1 MRKLIF
7 EDPESLFN
15 ALSSEK
21 KIAVFETDEQGNAV
35 CLISKLTV
43 KNFEIS
49 SSNDDVLKMAILYI
63 NQYCINVKDFRLETL
78 ARLCDI
84 SKSYLCKL
92 FKQKYGKGIS
102 QYITELRLH
111 KACVLLEKTD
121 HTVVSIA
128 NDTGYVDCGYFN
140 KLFKKHFGVTPLEYR
155 KNPSHIML

>member
-15 ALSSEK
+15 ALASEK
-21 KIAVFETDEQGNAV
+21 KIAVFETDDKGNAIN
-35 CLISKLTV
+35 LISELTI

-49 SSNDDVLKMAILYI
+49 SSNDDVLKMAVLYI
-63 NQYCINVKDFRLETL
+63 NQYYTKDFRLDSL

-92 FKQKYGKGIS
+92 FKQKYGKGITE
-102 QYITELRLH
+102 YITELRLH

-140 KLFKKHFGVTPLEYR
+140 RLFKKHFGVTPLEYR

>member
-15 ALSSEK
+15 ALASEK
-21 KIAVFETDEQGNAV
+21 KIAVFETDDKGNAIN
-35 CLISKLTV
+35 LISELTI

-49 SSNDDVLKMAILYI
+49 SSNDDVLKMAVLYI
-63 NQYCINVKDFRLETL
+63 NQYYTKDFRLDAL

-92 FKQKYGKGIS
+92 FKQKYGKGITE
-102 QYITELRLH
+102 YITELRLH

-121 HTVVSIA
+121 HTAVSIA

-140 KLFKKHFGVTPLEYR
+140 RLFKKHFGVTPLEYR

>member
-15 ALSSEK
+15 ALSSGK
-21 KIAVFETDEQGNAV
+21 KIAVFETDDKGNAIN
-35 CLISKLTV
+35 LISELTI

-49 SSNDDVLKMAILYI
+49 SSNDDVLKMAVLYI
-63 NQYCINVKDFRLETL
+63 NQYYTKDFRLDAL

-92 FKQKYGKGIS
+92 FKQKYGKGITE
-102 QYITELRLH
+102 YITELRLH

-140 KLFKKHFGVTPLEYR
+140 RLFKKHFGVTPLEYR

>member
-15 ALSSEK
+15 ALASEK
-21 KIAVFETDEQGNAV
+21 KIAVFETDDKGNAIN
-35 CLISKLTV
+35 LISELTI

-49 SSNDDVLKMAILYI
+49 SSNDDVLKMAVLYI
-63 NQYCINVKDFRLETL
+63 NQYYTKDFRLDAL

-92 FKQKYGKGIS
+92 FKQKYGKGITE
-102 QYITELRLH
+102 YITELRLH

-140 KLFKKHFGVTPLEYR
+140 RLFKKHFGVTPLEYR

>member
-15 ALSSEK
+15 ALASEK
-21 KIAVFETDEQGNAV
+21 KIAVFETDDKGNAIN
-35 CLISKLTV
+35 LISALTI

-49 SSNDDVLKMAILYI
+49 SSNDDVLKMAVLYI
-63 NQYCINVKDFRLETL
+63 NQYYTKDFRLDAL

-92 FKQKYGKGIS
+92 FKQKYGKGITE
-102 QYITELRLH
+102 YITELRLH

-128 NDTGYVDCGYFN
+128 NDAGYVDCGYFN
-140 KLFKKHFGVTPLEYR
+140 RLFKKHFGVTPLEYR

>member
-15 ALSSEK
+15 ALASEK
-21 KIAVFETDEQGNAV
+21 KIAVFETDDKGNAIT
-35 CLISKLTV
+35 LISELTI

-49 SSNDDVLKMAILYI
+49 SSNDDVLKMAVLYI
-63 NQYCINVKDFRLETL
+63 NQYYTKDFRLDAL

-92 FKQKYGKGIS
+92 FKQKYGKGITE
-102 QYITELRLH
+102 YITELRLH

-140 KLFKKHFGVTPLEYR
+140 RLFKKHFGVTPLEYR